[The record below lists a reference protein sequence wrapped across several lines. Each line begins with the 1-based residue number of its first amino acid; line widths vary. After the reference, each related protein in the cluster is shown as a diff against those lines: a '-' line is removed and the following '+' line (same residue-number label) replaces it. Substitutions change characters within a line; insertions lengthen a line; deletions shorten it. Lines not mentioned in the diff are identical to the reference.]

1 MTYLRI
7 KNWELFQ
14 HYKHRAPTWIKLHQ
28 SLLTNY
34 AFTRLQDA
42 SKAHL
47 MMLWLLASQHNN
59 KIPADPQWLSRALFA
74 TSHVDLDE
82 LLSAGFIELYEDASS
97 PLADRKQN
105 GGTEKRR
112 EEDREEKRREE
123 IRVIETENGADPE
136 SASLLDDL
144 FAAQASPAE
153 QASEPIN
160 PDETLFELAWQ
171 EYPERAGG
179 NSKTDARK
187 AFLARLKAGASPDD
201 LLGGLRRYAAYCGAM
216 GMIGTQYVKQ
226 AATFF
231 GPGEHYKADFAIP
244 ASKQAKPAPQQ
255 FAYQPTTELPAFL
268 RGRHELPPN
277 PDPGF

>member
-1 MTYLRI
+1 MNYIRI
-7 KNWELFQ
+7 KNLEKFQ
-14 HYKHRAPTWIKLHQ
+14 HYKHRSPPWIRLHR
-28 SLLTNY
+28 SVLRDH
-34 AFTRLQDA
+34 AFGRLQDA

-47 MMLWLLASQHNN
+47 MMLWLLATEYEN
-59 KIPADPQWLSRALFA
+59 KVPADLGWLGSILC
-74 TSHVDLDE
+74 TTEPINLDE
-82 LLSAGFIELYEDASS
+82 LVSAGFIEPCDDAGNA
-97 PLADRKQN
+97 LASRTQN
-105 GGTEKRR
+105 VTTEKSRVEKSR
-112 EEDREEKRREE
+112 VEKYTGESEKTEELA
-123 IRVIETENGADPE
+123 NPE

-179 NSKTDARK
+179 NSKHDGRK

-201 LLGGLRRYAAYCGAM
+201 LLGGLRRYAAYCEAM
-216 GMIGTQYVKQ
+216 GMVGTQYVKQ

-231 GPGEHYKADFAIP
+231 GPGEHYMADFAIP
-244 ASKQAKPAPQQ
+244 PSKQAKPAPQQ

-268 RGRHELPPN
+268 RGSREIPPN